1 MKHNSWSEINIGKS
15 CAHAQTL
22 ARARLASKAWG
33 LALGGMLSSGCILLG
48 SDNDTGQNTDSN
60 GPTTAA
66 GSTTADTTPTTTA
79 AGSTSTTPTT
89 EGSISGTTSGNSDS
103 QTTDPDTT
111 TDASTTGTGTDTTGT
126 GTDATGTGTDT
137 GTSTDASTGTTGG
150 GGLGEGEVCQDN
162 PDGCAPGLL
171 CCYPC
176 GIPDCMNKCIKPDPN
191 TQMCPLF
198 P

>member
-79 AGSTSTTPTT
+79 AGSDHQRP
-89 EGSISGTTSGNSDS
+89 ERIQEHVRDHLGNPIANHRP
-103 QTTDPDTT
+103 QR
-111 TDASTTGTGTDTTGT
+111 
-126 GTDATGTGTDT
+126 
-137 GTSTDASTGTTGG
+137 
-150 GGLGEGEVCQDN
+150 
-162 PDGCAPGLL
+162 DGHRLHGNRHWHRHNRHRHRRN
-171 CCYPC
+171 
-176 GIPDCMNKCIKPDPN
+176 GHRH
-191 TQMCPLF
+191 
-198 P
+198 